1 MGFKSKILPILTIG
15 YLIVILSPVV
25 LGQTKNTTLKKVRTC
40 ESLTNEIL
48 PKKQLIQKNLD
59 ESKLISSNVLA
70 SLKAQTSLLDKS
82 NKKVTLVNKNIDKY
96 TNDLDY
102 LLIER
107 ENLIFKL
114 EELQKIDCLTSKTQ
128 YLAKIQSF
136 NLLYKSNLK
145 RNNDLKRYLKLNI
158 IDEVNA
164 ISKGAKIEN

>member
-48 PKKQLIQKNLD
+48 PKKQLIQKNLE
-59 ESKLISSNVLA
+59 ESKLITSNVLA
-70 SLKAQTSLLDKS
+70 SLKAQISLLDKS

-114 EELQKIDCLTSKTQ
+114 EELQKIDCLTSKPQ

-136 NLLYKSNLK
+136 NQLYKSNLK

>member
-1 MGFKSKILPILTIG
+1 MGFKSKILPLLTIG

-40 ESLTNEIL
+40 ESLANEIL
-48 PKKQLIQKNLD
+48 PKKQLIQKKLE

-114 EELQKIDCLTSKTQ
+114 EELQKINCLTSKPQ
-128 YLAKIQSF
+128 YLAKIKSF
-136 NLLYKSNLK
+136 NQLYKSNLK

-158 IDEVNA
+158 INEINA
-164 ISKGAKIEN
+164 ISKGAKVEN